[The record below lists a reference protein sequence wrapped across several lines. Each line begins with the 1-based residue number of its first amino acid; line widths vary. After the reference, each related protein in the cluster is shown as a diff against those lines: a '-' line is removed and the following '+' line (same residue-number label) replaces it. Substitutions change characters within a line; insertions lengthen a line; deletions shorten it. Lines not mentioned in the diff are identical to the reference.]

1 MKKNRG
7 NNGYI
12 GIDRRLRPDGVI
24 TSHKVYEETLGSD
37 LDFNP
42 LDLPPREFIMVVDT
56 TIAGSTGVGNFR
68 INLNTQPNNFDVD
81 WGDGQKDL
89 DQSTSITHNY
99 TTPAT
104 YVIKITGKPA
114 FSPYYYNIG
123 DLVNE

>member
-68 INLNTQPNNFDVD
+68 ILVQSQPNTFNICY
-81 WGDGQKDL
+81 KNNRK
-89 DQSTSITHNY
+89 TSF
-99 TTPAT
+99 
-104 YVIKITGKPA
+104 
-114 FSPYYYNIG
+114 FS
-123 DLVNE
+123 LLL